1 MTIEP
6 PKDLAAATRLLERIA
21 KLDAR
26 IAGRHATRVALI
38 AKINAAA
45 DKLLV
50 PALAQRERLVE
61 LLKPWWSSDEAK
73 AARGTAKS
81 MVLGGCKIGTKES
94 PASLTY
100 GGKAEDF
107 GLAQLRAEKWAKP
120 LITVSYSV
128 NKTAVREALKAK
140 RSDELIAMG
149 FGEKQDTVF
158 FVTSVS
164 TLPPFPEH
172 PFPCLAPQPVAH
184 SSHFRAALRHSR
196 VAYLLPTEL
205 THLCR
210 QTTFPPPTSPPP

>member
-6 PKDLAAATRLLERIA
+6 PMDLAAATRLLERIS

-26 IAGRHATRVALI
+26 IVGRHAARVALI
-38 AKINAAA
+38 AKINASA

-50 PALAQRERLVE
+50 PAIAQRGRLVE
-61 LLKPWWSSDEAK
+61 LLKPWWSTDEAK

-100 GGKAEDF
+100 SGKANDL
-107 GLAQLRAEKWAKP
+107 GLAQLQAVKWGKP
-120 LITVSYSV
+120 FVTVSYSV

-140 RSDELIAMG
+140 RSDELTAMG

-158 FVTSVS
+158 FVTSVK
-164 TLPPFPEH
+164 
-172 PFPCLAPQPVAH
+172 
-184 SSHFRAALRHSR
+184 
-196 VAYLLPTEL
+196 LPTL
-205 THLCR
+205 GR
-210 QTTFPPPTSPPP
+210 

>member
-158 FVTSVS
+158 FVTSVK
-164 TLPPFPEH
+164 
-172 PFPCLAPQPVAH
+172 
-184 SSHFRAALRHSR
+184 
-196 VAYLLPTEL
+196 LPTL
-205 THLCR
+205 GR
-210 QTTFPPPTSPPP
+210 